1 MNVKQVAI
9 ASPTRATR
17 TLRSPNALM
26 LSMASPRPMAPPY
39 ARMAT
44 LARPVLKSAAAVAHP
59 SNVRRTEIWQSRRW
73 DHLDTARNVEANAC
87 LAHLLPGETQALT
100 MLSLRIDNTPAAEA
114 AIATP
119 QEAAVDLADSV
130 PLAAH
135 VNNAVVLAVAKSA
148 LLMCATKAPTRRCT

>member
-1 MNVKQVAI
+1 
-9 ASPTRATR
+9 
-17 TLRSPNALM
+17 
-26 LSMASPRPMAPPY
+26 
-39 ARMAT
+39 
-44 LARPVLKSAAAVAHP
+44 
-59 SNVRRTEIWQSRRW
+59 
-73 DHLDTARNVEANAC
+73 
-87 LAHLLPGETQALT
+87 